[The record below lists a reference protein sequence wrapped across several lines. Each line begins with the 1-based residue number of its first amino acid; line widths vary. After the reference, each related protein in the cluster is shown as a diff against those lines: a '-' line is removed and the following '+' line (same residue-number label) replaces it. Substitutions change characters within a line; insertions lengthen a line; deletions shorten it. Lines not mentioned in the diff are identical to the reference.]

1 MTGWIVGGAWL
12 FAVAV
17 AVVVLG
23 FALYELRWKLSR
35 LQTDVERLQVLVVEL
50 AAVGTALQASAE
62 RLT

>member
-23 FALYELRWKLSR
+23 FAAYELRWKLHR

-62 RLT
+62 RLP

>member
-23 FALYELRWKLSR
+23 FAAYELRWKTRR
-35 LQTDVERLQVLVVEL
+35 LQSDVQRLQVLVVEL
-50 AAVGTALQASAE
+50 AAVGAELRASAE
-62 RLT
+62 RRP